1 MRRTFVRTSNYE
13 RFAAGVAAVENR
25 GAAEAGMMLVYG
37 LPGLGKSEMLT
48 SWAVDTSAVFL
59 RANVDWTPRY
69 FLVELAK
76 ALAVDPRGTSEQ
88 LFNRM
93 LAVIATQQIPLV
105 IDEAEATL
113 KNHAAVLEK
122 IRDFSDRTETMVI
135 LVGMESIQRNIAK
148 HQQISSRI
156 AQVVEITPASLEDV
170 ALACHQLAEVEI
182 APDLVAEIHRQ
193 SNGRMRQVMNAI
205 ATVERVGKMNGLEL
219 VDVAAVEG
227 MSITHDWQARRPR
240 VVGKAKRA
248 A

>member
-1 MRRTFVRTSNYE
+1 MRKTFVRTGNYE

-25 GAAEAGMMLVYG
+25 GAAEAGMMLVHG
-37 LPGLGKSEMLT
+37 HPGYGKSETLT
-48 SWAVDTSAVFL
+48 HWAVETGAVFL

-93 LAVIATQQIPLV
+93 LAVIATQQLPLV
-105 IDEAEATL
+105 VDEAEATL
-113 KNHAAVLEK
+113 KDHAAVLEK
-122 IRDFSDRTETMVI
+122 IRDFSDRTETMVV
-135 LVGMESIQRNIAK
+135 LVGMDTIQRSIAR
-148 HQQISSRI
+148 HPQISSRI
-156 AQVVEITPASLEDV
+156 AQVVEFTAASLEDV
-170 ALACHQLAEVEI
+170 ALTCQQLAEVKI

-193 SNGRMRQVMNAI
+193 SGGRMREVMNAI
-205 ATVERVGKMNGLEL
+205 ACVERVGRMNGLAQ

-240 VVGKAKRA
+240 VVSTARKVA
-248 A
+248 

>member
-1 MRRTFVRTSNYE
+1 MRKTFVRTSNYE
-13 RFAAGVAAVENR
+13 RFSAGVAAVENR

-37 LPGLGKSEMLT
+37 QPGYGKSEVLT
-48 SWAVDTSAVFL
+48 NWAVDAEAVFL
-59 RANVDWTPRY
+59 RANIDWTPRY

-76 ALAVDPRGTSEQ
+76 ALAVDPRGSSEQ

-122 IRDFSDRTETMVI
+122 IRDFSDRTETMVV
-135 LVGMESIQRNIAK
+135 LVGMENIQTGIAK
-148 HQQISSRI
+148 HPQISSRI
-156 AQVVEITPASLEDV
+156 AQVVEFTPASLEDV
-170 ALACHQLAEVEI
+170 AMTCQQLSEVPI

-193 SNGRMRQVMNAI
+193 SAGRMREVMNAI
-205 ATVERVGKMNGLEL
+205 ACVERVGLMNGLAE
-219 VDVAAVEG
+219 VDMAAVEG
-227 MSITHDWQARRPR
+227 MSITHDWRARRPR
-240 VVGKAKRA
+240 VVSRKRA

>member
-1 MRRTFVRTSNYE
+1 MRKTFVRTGNYE
-13 RFAAGVAAVENR
+13 RFSAGVAAVENR

-37 LPGLGKSEMLT
+37 QPGYGKSEVLT
-48 SWAVDTSAVFL
+48 NWAVDAEAVFL
-59 RANVDWTPRY
+59 RANIDWTPRY

-113 KNHAAVLEK
+113 KDHAAVLEK

-135 LVGMESIQRNIAK
+135 LVGMEAIQKRIAA
-148 HQQISSRI
+148 HPQISSRI
-156 AQVVEITPASLEDV
+156 AQVVEFAPASLEDV
-170 ALACHQLAEVEI
+170 ALTCQQLAEVRI

-193 SNGRMRQVMNAI
+193 SAGRMREVMNAI
-205 ATVERVGKMNGLEL
+205 ATVERVGLMNGLAE
-219 VDVAAVEG
+219 VDMAAVEG
-227 MSITHDWQARRPR
+227 MSITHDWKARRPR
-240 VVGKAKRA
+240 VVARKRA

>member
-25 GAAEAGMMLVYG
+25 GAAEAGMMLVHG
-37 LPGLGKSEMLT
+37 LPGLGKSEILT
-48 SWAVDTSAVFL
+48 NWAVDTSAVFL

-113 KNHAAVLEK
+113 KDHAAVLEK

-135 LVGMESIQRNIAK
+135 LVGMGDIQRAIAK
-148 HQQISSRI
+148 HPQISSRV
-156 AQVVEITPASLEDV
+156 AQVVEFAPASLEDV
-170 ALACHQLAEVEI
+170 ALTCHQLSEVRI

-193 SNGRMRQVMNAI
+193 SQGRMREVMNAI

>member
-135 LVGMESIQRNIAK
+135 LVGMEAIQRNIAR

-156 AQVVEITPASLEDV
+156 AQVVEITPATLEDV
-170 ALACHQLAEVEI
+170 ALTCHQLSEVRI

-193 SNGRMRQVMNAI
+193 SSGRMREVMNAI

-227 MSITHDWQARRPR
+227 MSITHNWQARRPR